1 MVFTNIDTLVGIDI
15 IIDYMFIAPY
25 GGNKM
30 EQKRVGNCWGFL
42 LFYYVLKA
50 PSLGLCDCAH

>member
-25 GGNKM
+25 GGNEK
-30 EQKRVGNCWGFL
+30 EQKRVGNC
-42 LFYYVLKA
+42 
-50 PSLGLCDCAH
+50 